1 MTQENRKN
9 RLKNLI
15 GIFVLLTGAI
25 LLTSCLYVIKM
36 QPSGGDVWGHLYKSQ
51 VMYES
56 IGEGNWYPLFDLKW
70 YNGIQLYRY
79 WAPFSYYLMSGL
91 LWFTSGN
98 LLGAYY
104 LLAGVVF
111 FFGGL
116 PWVIWGN
123 IEKRRVMGTLFGVL
137 WFFMPETVRIYFCA
151 GNLPQMVTTVIV
163 PYIILSLWL
172 FIRKKQNGAAFGLY
186 AGMLLMSFT
195 HLMVTAIMGLS
206 AFIYLVIDE
215 FQNKDWKR
223 KFQALVIMVTGI
235 MTAGIWVVPSLKGGM
250 VTAEQGGDSVMSTL
264 IYPLSTSLN
273 PFNRLWGERDTF
285 YFGLGIVILSILGI
299 MLAKGQKKA
308 GFVFLLVILVFTT
321 PATYNILS
329 KLPFSQLFWMTRFTP
344 MVYGFFFCSML
355 EWTRLKKK
363 YCVIAMGIL
372 LLDLGPSFILS
383 QYTVITPDTTI
394 SDVEQLRGIT
404 SQRAAI
410 VDISSYGSYPAYGIC
425 GDDGVNYTYGWSWQ
439 GAVTGDNIVLLNEA
453 LEKENYLFLFD
464 RCLELGNDTVL
475 IRKIHLGRNGASKE
489 EMEKAA
495 GQSGYVLVKE
505 TGEAYLFKRETPE
518 QFGVISEYQGIV
530 IGKYA
535 NAMTTTYPCFEAGG
549 SEQLDDYSFEDLKD
563 YRVIFLSGFTY
574 KDKNKAETLLVKLA
588 ENNVRIVIDT
598 THLPSDSRTK
608 QETFL
613 NVTNQQ
619 VHFQNRYPE
628 LYYNG
633 QILHADNFT
642 EEDSDFSTGYIAGV
656 DHVLGSFYMG
666 SKELTFLG
674 YNEENPNIYFLGI
687 NLMYHATET
696 GDQTVL
702 GILNEVLGVSNEQL
716 PVRELVPIK
725 IELTENVLRIQVE
738 DNSKNKENDTVIEEG
753 TTVSRHIIN
762 TTIAYQ
768 DIFESA
774 QEINEKNNL
783 LVIQD
788 ADTEIVMHYPLFTA
802 GLAVS
807 LLGLLGGMVM
817 FLILQ
822 KENRNFAIFC
832 KVFGRNS

>member
-1 MTQENRKN
+1 MTEEKRRN

-15 GIFVLLTGAI
+15 GIFVLLTGAV
-25 LLTSCLYVIKM
+25 LLTICLYIIKM

-56 IGEGNWYPLFDLKW
+56 IEKGNWYPLFDLKW
-70 YNGIQLYRY
+70 YNGIQLFRY

-91 LWFTSGN
+91 LWFTDGN

-116 PWVIWGN
+116 PWIIWGN
-123 IEKRRVMGTLFGVL
+123 IEKRRVMGTIFGVL
-137 WFFMPETVRIYFCA
+137 WFFMPETIRIYFCA
-151 GNLPQMVTTVIV
+151 GNLPQMVTTTIV
-163 PYIILSLWL
+163 PYVILSLWL
-172 FIRKKQNGAAFGLY
+172 FTRKKRNRAAIGLY

-206 AFIYLVIDE
+206 AFIYLAIDE
-215 FQNKDWKR
+215 LRNKDRKR

-285 YFGLGIVILSILGI
+285 YFGLGIVVLSILGI
-299 MLAKGQKKA
+299 MLAKGHKKA
-308 GFVFLLVILVFTT
+308 GFVFLLIILVFTT

-355 EWTRLKKK
+355 EWTTLKKK
-363 YCVIAMGIL
+363 YCAIAMGIL
-372 LLDLGPSFILS
+372 LLDLGPSFILP
-383 QYTVITPDTTI
+383 QYSVITPESTI
-394 SDVEQLRGIT
+394 SDVESLRGIT

-410 VDISSYGSYPAYGIC
+410 VDISSYGSYPSYGIC

-475 IRKIHLGRNGASKE
+475 IRKMHLGKNGASKE
-489 EMEKAA
+489 EMEEAA
-495 GQSGYVLVKE
+495 GQSGYVLIKE
-505 TGEAYLFKRETPE
+505 TEEAYLFKRETPE

-549 SEQLDDYSFEDLKD
+549 SEQLDAYSFEDLRD

-574 KDKNKAETLLVKLA
+574 KDKNKAETLLIKLA

-633 QILHADNFT
+633 QILNADNFT
-642 EEDSDFSTGYIAGV
+642 EEDSNFSTGYIASV

-687 NLMYHATET
+687 NLMYYATET

-702 GILNEVLGVSNEQL
+702 GMLNEVLGVSNEQL

-725 IELTENVLRIQVE
+725 IEITEDLLRIQIE
-738 DNSKNKENDTVIEEG
+738 NNNKNKEPNTVKEESI
-753 TTVSRHIIN
+753 TVEGHDIN

-768 DIFESA
+768 DIFESV

-788 ADTEIVMHYPLFTA
+788 TDTEIVMQYPLFTA

-807 LLGLLGGMVM
+807 LFGLFGGMVM
-817 FLILQ
+817 FFSLR
-822 KENRNFAIFC
+822 KGNRNSA
-832 KVFGRNS
+832 

>member
-1 MTQENRKN
+1 MAQEKRRN

-15 GIFVLLTGAI
+15 GIFVLLMGAV
-25 LLTSCLYVIKM
+25 LLTCCLYVIKM
-36 QPSGGDVWGHLYKSQ
+36 QPSGGDIWGHLYKSQ

-91 LWFTSGN
+91 LWFTDGN
-98 LLGAYY
+98 LSGAYY
-104 LLAGVVF
+104 LLSGVVF

-123 IEKRRVMGTLFGVL
+123 IEKRRVLGTLFGIL

-151 GNLPQMVTTVIV
+151 GNLPQMVTTAIV

-172 FIRKKQNGAAFGLY
+172 FTRKKQNRAAIGLY
-186 AGMLLMSFT
+186 AGMLLLSFT

-215 FQNKDWKR
+215 FQNKGWKR
-223 KFQALVIMVTGI
+223 KFQALLIMVTGI

-285 YFGLGIVILSILGI
+285 YFGLGVVILSILGI
-299 MLAKGQKKA
+299 MLAKGHKKA

-329 KLPFSQLFWMTRFTP
+329 KLPFSQLFWMTRFMP

-355 EWTRLKKK
+355 EWTTLKKK
-363 YCVIAMGIL
+363 YCAVAMGIL
-372 LLDLGPSFILS
+372 LLDLGPSFILP
-383 QYTVITPDTTI
+383 QYSVITPEATI
-394 SDVEQLRGIT
+394 SDVEQLREIT

-439 GAVTGDNIVLLNEA
+439 GAATGDNIVLLNEA

-475 IRKIHLGRNGASKE
+475 IRKIHLGRNGSSKE
-489 EMEKAA
+489 EMEAAA

-505 TGEAYLFKRETPE
+505 TGEAYLFKREIPE

-535 NAMTTTYPCFEAGG
+535 NAMTTTYPCFEAGA
-549 SEQLDDYSFEDLKD
+549 SEQIDAYSFEDLKD

-574 KDKNKAETLLVKLA
+574 KDKNKAEALLMKLA

-633 QILHADNFT
+633 QVLYADDFT
-642 EEDSDFSTGYIAGV
+642 EEDSNFSTGYIASV

-674 YNEENPNIYFLGI
+674 YNEDNPNIYFLGV

-696 GDQTVL
+696 GDQAVL
-702 GILNEVLGVSNEQL
+702 EMLNEVLGVSNEQL
-716 PVRELVPIK
+716 PVRELIPMK
-725 IELTENVLRIQVE
+725 TEMEGNVLRIQVE
-738 DNSKNKENDTVIEEG
+738 DGSKNKGNDTVTEKS
-753 TTVSRHIIN
+753 TTVNRHNIN

-774 QEINEKNNL
+774 QEIDEKNNL

-788 ADTEIVMHYPLFTA
+788 TNTEIVMHYPLFTA

-807 LLGLLGGMVM
+807 LFGLLGGMVM
-817 FLILQ
+817 FLLLQ
-822 KENRNFAIFC
+822 KEKGNFAVFC
-832 KVFGRNS
+832 KVFGGNS

>member
-1 MTQENRKN
+1 MTEEKRRN

-15 GIFVLLTGAI
+15 GIFVLLTGAV
-25 LLTSCLYVIKM
+25 LLTICLYIIKM

-56 IGEGNWYPLFDLKW
+56 IEKGNWYPLFDLKW
-70 YNGIQLYRY
+70 YNGIQLFRY

-91 LWFTSGN
+91 LWFTDGN

-116 PWVIWGN
+116 PWIIWGN
-123 IEKRRVMGTLFGVL
+123 IEKRRVMGTIFGVL

-151 GNLPQMVTTVIV
+151 GNLPQMVTTTIV
-163 PYIILSLWL
+163 PYVILSLWL
-172 FIRKKQNGAAFGLY
+172 FTRKKRNRAAIGLY

-206 AFIYLVIDE
+206 AFIYLAIDE
-215 FQNKDWKR
+215 LRNKDRKR

-285 YFGLGIVILSILGI
+285 YFGLGIVVLSILGI
-299 MLAKGQKKA
+299 MLAKGHKKA
-308 GFVFLLVILVFTT
+308 GFVFLLIILVFTT

-355 EWTRLKKK
+355 EWTTLKKK
-363 YCVIAMGIL
+363 YCAIAMGIL
-372 LLDLGPSFILS
+372 LLDLGPSFILP
-383 QYTVITPDTTI
+383 QYSVITPESTI
-394 SDVEQLRGIT
+394 SDVESLRGIT

-410 VDISSYGSYPAYGIC
+410 VDISSYGSYPSYGIC
-425 GDDGVNYTYGWSWQ
+425 GNDGVNYTYGWSWQ

-475 IRKIHLGRNGASKE
+475 IRKMHLGKNGASKE
-489 EMEKAA
+489 EMEEAA
-495 GQSGYVLVKE
+495 GQSGYVLIKE
-505 TGEAYLFKRETPE
+505 TEEAYLFKRETPE

-549 SEQLDDYSFEDLKD
+549 SEQLDVYSFEDLRD

-574 KDKNKAETLLVKLA
+574 KDKNKAETLLIKLA

-633 QILHADNFT
+633 QILNADNFT
-642 EEDSDFSTGYIAGV
+642 EEDSNFSTGYIASV

-687 NLMYHATET
+687 NLMYYATET

-702 GILNEVLGVSNEQL
+702 GMLNEVLGVSNEQL

-725 IELTENVLRIQVE
+725 IEITEDLLRIQIE
-738 DNSKNKENDTVIEEG
+738 NNNKNKEPNTVKEESI
-753 TTVSRHIIN
+753 TVEGHDIN

-768 DIFESA
+768 DIFESV

-788 ADTEIVMHYPLFTA
+788 TDTEIVMQYPLFTV

-807 LLGLLGGMVM
+807 LFGLFGGMVM
-817 FLILQ
+817 FFSLR
-822 KENRNFAIFC
+822 KGNRNSA
-832 KVFGRNS
+832 